1 MTILFSNLSILSNQ
15 FVILSLG
22 QLIKD
27 EIDIAAADFT
37 VTFNRSQVVDFLP
50 TLVQSWIQI
59 FIQNPSASRNWLVFI
74 EPITWQAWMII
85 LVFFTCV
92 PPIICSI
99 FFYGNKR
106 INQFWIFNILILI
119 LVIKTNKLFKF
130 DLGKEDLK
138 DEFRLSNCYVFAY
151 KALLFHGWN
160 YTPTFLQNRI
170 AFITVVITAMI
181 CYWHWE
187 AMIISYLAVRKI
199 ILPYESFEQLLT
211 KSNDKVRVKTNRS
224 QVICAFTYTYMIKV
238 FIFTVRILQINLQMS
253 FIQIKVLTLKGVLY
267 GDMFRYAKDPI
278 LRRVYDE
285 RMKDDFD
292 NFPEV
297 ALSFD
302 LLSLVIL
309 EHIKEKFPIKPMKYE
324 VLLYFQSDDQL
335 LAKIL
340 EGGYAVFDS
349 ASGWKTKPE
358 YLDCLIVDL
367 PIAYSEQVC

>member
-1 MTILFSNLSILSNQ
+1 M
-15 FVILSLG
+15 
-22 QLIKD
+22 
-27 EIDIAAADFT
+27 
-37 VTFNRSQVVDFLP
+37 TFNRSQVVDFLP

-224 QVICAFTYTYMIKV
+224 QVICAFTYI
-238 FIFTVRILQINLQMS
+238 
-253 FIQIKVLTLKGVLY
+253 
-267 GDMFRYAKDPI
+267 
-278 LRRVYDE
+278 
-285 RMKDDFD
+285 
-292 NFPEV
+292 
-297 ALSFD
+297 
-302 LLSLVIL
+302 
-309 EHIKEKFPIKPMKYE
+309 
-324 VLLYFQSDDQL
+324 YFS
-335 LAKIL
+335 
-340 EGGYAVFDS
+340 
-349 ASGWKTKPE
+349 
-358 YLDCLIVDL
+358 C
-367 PIAYSEQVC
+367 